1 MNKKITAII
10 LELIPLVSVAVSF
23 YLIIAGDFSGTK
35 RMVISITFL
44 LAFLGFIPFIVGRK
58 IAGEYRA
65 VQLLGILDLVTTI
78 YVIGFY
84 VLAIFS
90 FGL

>member
-1 MNKKITAII
+1 M
-10 LELIPLVSVAVSF
+10 ELIPLVSVVVSF
-23 YLIIAGDFSGTK
+23 YLIIAGKFSGTD
-35 RMVISITFL
+35 RTVIYITFF

-58 IAGEYRA
+58 IAGQYRI

-84 VLAIFS
+84 VLAALS